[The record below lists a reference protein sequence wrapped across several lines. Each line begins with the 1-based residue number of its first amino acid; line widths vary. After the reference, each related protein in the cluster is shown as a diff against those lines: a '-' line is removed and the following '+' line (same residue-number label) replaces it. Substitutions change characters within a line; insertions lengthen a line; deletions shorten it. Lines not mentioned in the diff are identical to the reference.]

1 MIALEIPGSRSRAP
15 RNDIVSGEC
24 IMQLPSITAA
34 YLGILALL
42 YLVLGLQVSRLR
54 RGHRVLFGD
63 GDNIK
68 LRSAIRAH
76 ANFIEYVPIIVLMVA
91 ILEMSGMPALRVHLL
106 MGALLVA
113 RLLHPLGM
121 YVGPRTLQFQ
131 IYRVG
136 GTTLNWL
143 VLVAAAVL
151 LLWRFLPAAF

>member
-1 MIALEIPGSRSRAP
+1 
-15 RNDIVSGEC
+15 
-24 IMQLPSITAA
+24 MQLPSITSA

-68 LRSAIRAH
+68 LRSTIRAH
-76 ANFIEYVPIIVLMVA
+76 ANFVEYVPIIVLMVA
-91 ILEMSGMPALRVHLL
+91 MLEMSGMPALRVHLL

-121 YVGPRTLQFQ
+121 YVGPRTLRFQ
-131 IYRVG
+131 ICRVG
-136 GTTLNWL
+136 GIVLTLL
-143 VLVAAAVL
+143 VMAGAASL
-151 LLWRFLPAAF
+151 LLWRFLAGAI

>member
-1 MIALEIPGSRSRAP
+1 
-15 RNDIVSGEC
+15 
-24 IMQLPSITAA
+24 MQLPSITSA

-42 YLVLGLQVSRLR
+42 YFVLGLQVARLR

-76 ANFIEYVPIIVLMVA
+76 ANFAEYVPIIVLMVA
-91 ILEMSGMPALRVHLL
+91 LLEMAGAPAIQVHSL
-106 MGALLVA
+106 MGALLIA

-131 IYRVG
+131 VCRVG
-136 GTTLNWL
+136 GIVLTLL
-143 VLVAAAVL
+143 VMLCAAVL
-151 LLWRFLPAAF
+151 LLWRFLPKLF

>member
-1 MIALEIPGSRSRAP
+1 
-15 RNDIVSGEC
+15 
-24 IMQLPSITAA
+24 MQLPSITSA

-76 ANFIEYVPIIVLMVA
+76 ANFAEYVPIIVLMVA
-91 ILEMSGMPALRVHLL
+91 MLEMSGMPALRVHLL

-121 YVGPRTLQFQ
+121 YVGPRSMQFQ

-136 GTTLNWL
+136 GIVLTWL
-143 VLVAAAVL
+143 VVLAAAIMAL
-151 LLWRFLPAAF
+151 TRFWPW

>member
-1 MIALEIPGSRSRAP
+1 
-15 RNDIVSGEC
+15 
-24 IMQLPSITAA
+24 MQLPSITSA

-42 YLVLGLQVSRLR
+42 YLMLGLQVSRLR

-76 ANFIEYVPIIVLMVA
+76 ANFAEYVPIIVLMVA
-91 ILEMSGMPALRVHLL
+91 MLEISGMPAMRVHLL

-113 RLLHPLGM
+113 RLLHPLGL

-131 IYRVG
+131 ICRVG
-136 GTTLNWL
+136 GISLTLL
-143 VLVAAAVL
+143 VMLCAALL
-151 LLWRFLPAAF
+151 LLWRLLPNAI